1 MITLYHAPRTR
12 SMRVLWLLE
21 ELQVP
26 YRIESVEFVPPTKPF
41 GQRAPFGKL
50 PAIEDGDVTMFES
63 GAIVE
68 YVLERYG
75 EGRLAPALGSKERA
89 PFLQWIHFA
98 EGTAFPGIGNIAWHV
113 MFKGDADKVPE
124 AIEDYRGWAL
134 SSVGVV
140 DQALAGKAYLLGDE
154 FSAADVMMGYTLV
167 VAKWFGI
174 LTDAHPNAWAYIAR
188 LEERPAFQK
197 ALT

>member
-1 MITLYHAPRTR
+1 VITLYHAPRTR
-12 SMRVLWLLE
+12 SLRIVWLLE

-26 YRIESVEFVPPTKPF
+26 YRIASVEFAPPKTPF
-41 GQRAPFGKL
+41 SQKAPFGKL

-75 EGRLAPALGSKERA
+75 EGRLAPAPGTPERA
-89 PFLQWIHFA
+89 AFLQWIHFA
-98 EGTAFPGIGNIAWHV
+98 EGTAFPGLANLAWHV
-113 MFKGDADKVPE
+113 MFKGDAEKMPD
-124 AIEDYRGWAL
+124 AIADYRSWATSAL
-134 SSVGVV
+134 QVV
-140 DQALAGKAYLLGDE
+140 DKALEGKTYLLASG
-154 FSAADVMMGYTLV
+154 FSAADVMMGYTV
-167 VAKWFGI
+167 AVAKWFGI
-174 LTDAHPNAWAYIAR
+174 LTDSYANLWPYVAR

>member
-26 YRIESVEFVPPTKPF
+26 YRIANVEFVPPTKQF
-41 GQRAPFGKL
+41 GQKAPFGKL
-50 PAIEDGDVTMFES
+50 PAIEDGEVTMFES

-68 YVLERYG
+68 YILERHG
-75 EGRLAPALGSKERA
+75 GGRLAPAPGTPARG

-98 EGTAFPGIGNIAWHV
+98 EATAFPGIGNIAWHV
-113 MFKGDADKVPE
+113 MFKGDAEKVPE
-124 AIEDYRGWAL
+124 AIADYRGWATSAL
-134 SSVGVV
+134 QVL
-140 DQALAGKAYLLGDE
+140 DQALEGKKYLLGAE
-154 FSAADVMMGYTLV
+154 FSAADIMMGYTV
-167 VAKWFGI
+167 TVAKWLGI
-174 LTDAHPNAWAYIAR
+174 LTDSFANVWPYVGR